1 MPSLLDELLSSY
13 GSLDPTDRAEFKQTV
28 LEATASYRW
37 IPNPGPQTVAFES
50 EADELFYGGAAGGGK
65 TDLICGLA
73 LTDHTRTL
81 VLRREGTDLRGIE
94 QRMTDIMGGTDGY
107 NQQRR
112 EWRLGDDRVM
122 ELGSCQHEK
131 DKFGYQ
137 GRPHDLKAFDEIT
150 QFLRSQYMYIIGWN
164 RSTRE
169 GQRCRVVCA
178 GNPPSTPEGQWVK
191 VEWGPWLDN
200 TFPSGYRCVDADNQP
215 CEMVKAG
222 PGELRWYS
230 IDEATGDTVWVHK
243 DWRGVD
249 AAGNV
254 VEPKSRTFVPAM
266 LSDNPFLGS
275 DYRARVAAM
284 PEPLRSQLL
293 YGDFNVAER
302 DQVNQVLPTAWVRA
316 AVARWTPDGALKP
329 MIAMGVD
336 VAQGGDDKT
345 VLAPRYMGDYLGSLI
360 AVRGSDTPDGPTAS
374 ALVMTHVRH
383 GASINIDMGG
393 GFGQSTHDH
402 LKDNKAKVWQFIP
415 AGSPT
420 KAARGGLQY
429 VNLRAQSYWELRQ
442 LLDPQ
447 SERKIAL
454 PPDEE
459 MIADLCAPVWKL
471 TPRGIQIEAK
481 EDIRRRIGRSPD
493 KGDAVVIAFMKPFDD
508 IEAELSLPS
517 HMGRHRTHTPK
528 PEPYDVFGSLK
539 S

>member
-1 MPSLLDELLSSY
+1 MGNLLDELLSSY
-13 GSLDPTDRAEFKQTV
+13 GSLAPEDRAEFKQTV
-28 LEATASYRW
+28 MEGTASYPW
-37 IPNPGPQTVAFES
+37 IPNPGPQTVAYES

-73 LTDHTRTL
+73 LLDHTRTL

-94 QRMTDIMGGTDGY
+94 QRMTDVMGGTDGY

-112 EWRLGDDRVM
+112 EWKLGNDKVM

-150 QFLRSQYMYIIGWN
+150 QFLRSQYMYVIGWN
-164 RSTRE
+164 RSTKE

-191 VEWGPWLDN
+191 VEWGPWLDK
-200 TFPSGYRCVDADNQP
+200 TFPSGYRCIDADGNP
-215 CEMVKAG
+215 CEPPRAG
-222 PGELRWYS
+222 PGELRWYTT
-230 IDEATGDTVWVHK
+230 DETTGDTVWVDK

-249 AAGNV
+249 SDGN
-254 VEPKSRTFVPAM
+254 EIQPKSRTFVPAM
-266 LSDNPFLGS
+266 LGDNPFLGS

-302 DQVNQVLPTAWVRA
+302 DQINQVLPTAWVRA
-316 AVARWTPDGALKP
+316 ACARWTTDGALKP

-345 VLAPRYMGDYLGSLI
+345 VLAPRYLGDYIGELV
-360 AVRGSDTPDGPTAS
+360 AVRGSETPDGPTGA
-374 ALVMTHVRH
+374 ALITTHVRH

-402 LKDNKAKVWQFIP
+402 LKANKANVWKFVP
-415 AGSPT
+415 AGAAT
-420 KAARGGLQY
+420 KGSKSGLKY
-429 VNLRAQSYWELRQ
+429 YNLRAQSYWELRE
-442 LLDPQ
+442 LLDPA

-459 MIADLCAPVWKL
+459 MVADLCAPTWWL
-471 TPRGIQIEAK
+471 TPRGIQMEDKA
-481 EDIRRRIGRSPD
+481 DIRKRIGRSPD
-493 KGDAVVIAFMKPFDD
+493 KGDAIVIAFMKPYDD
-508 IEAELSLPS
+508 FEAELSLPE
-517 HMGRHRTHTPK
+517 HLGKHRKHVAKRAAP
-528 PEPYDVFGSLK
+528 DVMDTV
-539 S
+539 